1 MATRKFRKSKPRKT
15 ARRHRHS
22 TAGKIYP
29 LLDVRSNKDLNR
41 LEEVLKSGEWTLFM
55 AWAKWCPHCHTMM
68 PHFDA
73 AAKSPNRSVQAVK
86 VEETMLPAVNQMINN
101 KINKS
106 AKPLNVE
113 GYPSIIL
120 IDKKGNKVTDIEPVR
135 NTKVMTQVMNNVG
148 PLAKEAGLNNAA
160 DPTIVAENLKNSLK
174 NINSMNV
181 NKNNA
186 ANAANMIAAPS
197 LNMNKKPNN
206 VNTNAN
212 KNNNKKKLLA
222 NIGVAN
228 EGLVSG
234 ESPMNIDI
242 GEDELKGS
250 IASENTP
257 KNNIKLNSVNN
268 LSKTG
273 NNVKTFKE
281 SLAESTAPSPINTTP
296 SISGNN
302 NNSKKIV
309 PPPESIKQMS
319 QEAEEATSLVAP
331 LSPPSIS
338 GDLDQSENMESI
350 SNSLTPEQKVS
361 GGGRGGSLYSAMAR
375 TTYTLAP
382 AAALLATAAMVMKRK
397 HRKSHKRSK
406 KSRKT
411 LRRRR

>member
-1 MATRKFRKSKPRKT
+1 
-15 ARRHRHS
+15 
-22 TAGKIYP
+22 
-29 LLDVRSNKDLNR
+29 LDVRSNKDLNR

-73 AAKSPNRSVQAVK
+73 AAKSPNRSIQAVK

-120 IDKKGNKVTDIEPVR
+120 IDKQGNKVTDIEPVR
-135 NTKVMTQVMNNVG
+135 NTKVITQVMNNVG
-148 PLAKEAGLNNAA
+148 PLAKEAGLNNAS
-160 DPTIVAENLKNSLK
+160 PTAIVENLKNNLK
-174 NINSMNV
+174 NINSLSINQ
-181 NKNNA
+181 NNA
-186 ANAANMIAAPS
+186 ANAANMIAPPS
-197 LNMNKKPNN
+197 LNTNKKLNN
-206 VNTNAN
+206 VNKNIN
-212 KNNNKKKLLA
+212 KNNKKNLLA
-222 NIGVAN
+222 NIGIAN

-234 ESPMNIDI
+234 VNASPMNIDI

-257 KNNIKLNSVNN
+257 KNNIKLNSVKN

-273 NNVKTFKE
+273 NNIKTVKE

-331 LSPPSIS
+331 LTPPSIS

-350 SNSLTPEQKVS
+350 SNSLTAEQKVS

-382 AAALLATAAMVMKRK
+382 AAALLATAAMVMKGR
-397 HRKSHKRSK
+397 RRGKSHKRSK
-406 KSRKT
+406 KSRRT
-411 LRRRR
+411 TRRR

>member
-1 MATRKFRKSKPRKT
+1 
-15 ARRHRHS
+15 
-22 TAGKIYP
+22 
-29 LLDVRSNKDLNR
+29 LDVRSDKDLNR
-41 LEEVLKSGEWTLFM
+41 LEEIFTSGELILFM

-73 AAKSPNRSVQAVK
+73 AAKSPKRSVQAVK
-86 VEETMLPAVNQMINN
+86 VEEAMLPAVNQMINN
-101 KINKS
+101 KVNKS

-148 PLAKEAGLNNAA
+148 PLAEESGLNNASN
-160 DPTIVAENLKNSLK
+160 DPTTVSENLKNSLK
-174 NINSMNV
+174 NLNTSNSV

-186 ANAANMIAAPS
+186 ANAANMIAPPS
-197 LNMNKKPNN
+197 L
-206 VNTNAN
+206 NAN
-212 KNNNKKKLLA
+212 KNKKKNLLA

-234 ESPMNIDI
+234 VNSSPMNIDI

-250 IASENTP
+250 IASENAP

-273 NNVKTFKE
+273 NNIKTFKE

-296 SISGNN
+296 SITGN
-302 NNSKKIV
+302 NNSKKII

-331 LSPPSIS
+331 LTPPSIS
-338 GDLDQSENMESI
+338 GDLDQAQDMESI
-350 SNSLTPEQKVS
+350 SNSLTPEQKLS
-361 GGGRGGSLYSAMAR
+361 GGRRGGSLYSAMAR

-406 KSRKT
+406 KSRRT
-411 LRRRR
+411 TRRR

>member
-15 ARRHRHS
+15 ARRRRYS

-29 LLDVRSNKDLNR
+29 LLDVRSYKDLNR
-41 LEEVLKSGEWTLFM
+41 LEEIFTSGELILFM

-68 PHFDA
+68 PHFDT
-73 AAKSPNRSVQAVK
+73 AAKSPNRSIQAVK
-86 VEETMLPAVNQMINN
+86 VEEAMLPAVNQMINN

-120 IDKKGNKVTDIEPVR
+120 VDKKGNKVTDIEPVR

-148 PLAKEAGLNNAA
+148 PLANEAGLNNGSN
-160 DPTIVAENLKNSLK
+160 DPTIIAENLKNSLK
-174 NINSMNV
+174 NLNSSASV
-181 NKNNA
+181 NNNNA
-186 ANAANMIAAPS
+186 ANAANMIAPPS
-197 LNMNKKPNN
+197 L
-206 VNTNAN
+206 NAN
-212 KNNNKKKLLA
+212 KNANKNKKKNLLA

-234 ESPMNIDI
+234 VESPMNIDI

-257 KNNIKLNSVNN
+257 KNSIKLNSVKT
-268 LSKTG
+268 LSNTG
-273 NNVKTFKE
+273 KNIKTFKE

-296 SISGNN
+296 SISGN

-331 LSPPSIS
+331 LTPPSIS
-338 GDLDQSENMESI
+338 SDLDQAQDMESI

-382 AAALLATAAMVMKRK
+382 AAALLATAAMVMRG
-397 HRKSHKRSK
+397 RRRGKSHKRSK
-406 KSRKT
+406 KSRRT
-411 LRRRR
+411 TRRR